1 MNTAQHGY
9 GGVWTAVVP
18 SGGSVTVTMGSALAV
33 STAQPALAAS
43 GSAIAA
49 PAALAVTTAQPGPAV
64 TGSAAVTMLVATA
77 PGRCRSPQRAPASPS
92 RWPRRMSSPPA
103 RQSSCQV
110 YGGRF
115 CYRHPATRCRQHQHP
130 RPRGPAG
137 PGTRPGRTRR
147 RGLVPGPGRFG
158 LGHRHHGLGAGRH
171 DGAAG
176 RWSGRTRPSPW
187 GPAGRRHDPACPGRL
202 GRIVVTMGSALAVTT
217 ARPAV
222 TASGSAGVSP
232 APWPWPWRS
241 RPGGVW
247 RHHHRPRC
255 PGRDD
260 CAARPGGVR
269 VRCRGP
275 AGPDRHCR
283 AAAPFGHHDRLRRRH
298 HERRTGSRDRRAL
311 QRRGLQRL
319 HHPGCR

>member
-33 STAQPALAAS
+33 STAEPARPRRARPLPPRRPGRDHRTARP
-43 GSAIAA
+43 GSNGISCGHHAGGDRHRDGAVHRGGLQRLHHA
-49 PAALAVTTAQPGPAV
+49 GRAGCHHRQHGNPAA
-64 TGSAAVTMLVATA
+64 
-77 PGRCRSPQRAPASPS
+77 RY
-92 RWPRRMSSPPA
+92 
-103 RQSSCQV
+103 

-147 RGLVPGPGRFG
+147 RGLVPGPCRFG

-176 RWSGRTRPSPW
+176 SG
-187 GPAGRRHDPACPGRL
+187 GPAGPDRHHGGRAGRRHDPACPGRL
-202 GRIVVTMGSALAVTT
+202 GRIRRHEGSALAVTT

-232 APWPWPWRS
+232 GTVAVAMAQPAPVVSGGTITAPAALAVTTAQPAPVVPGPLP
-241 RPGGVW
+241 RPCW
-247 RHHHRPRC
+247 
-255 PGRDD
+255 
-260 CAARPGGVR
+260 
-269 VRCRGP
+269 
-275 AGPDRHCR
+275 
-283 AAAPFGHHDRLRRRH
+283 
-298 HERRTGSRDRRAL
+298 S
-311 QRRGLQRL
+311 
-319 HHPGCR
+319 